1 MEYLDF
7 EKELEELDLQIK
19 NTKEAGEKTNS
30 DMTKV
35 LKELKNKYNQ
45 KKKKFIKIYHHG
57 KKYKFHDTL
66 TDHTPLII

>member
-45 KKKKFIKIYHHG
+45 KKKKNLSKFITMAKSTN
-57 KKYKFHDTL
+57 FT
-66 TDHTPLII
+66 TPSQTIHP